1 MLLSELEIK
10 NYRSLE
16 AVQLD
21 GLAKFNVLIGRNNAG
36 KSSIFGAVLRLTDHI
51 FGRSI
56 PFPSLL
62 TDKEEN
68 RSIELRLRFSLSE
81 AEREGPISQICSHE
95 RWRPRR
101 PDLMKSPLFRQIE
114 YHFKSPVRQQFI
126 HLQGVKARD
135 EANSWWEVD
144 RLVGNESSNTPRSRG
159 ISLTGLSTHA
169 QPRTIDRTAFSL
181 ESSGSF
187 EYEVQFNFGNQLS
200 PADPNHWAR
209 FLLVDYL
216 RKAFFFQPFRHSAAS
231 MQVQSPVT
239 LAQDGSNLSP
249 VLHALRV
256 GSRRVFDRIEK
267 FVQSAL
273 PDLGLVETPITSG
286 TSTEI
291 AITRP
296 DSEIPVR
303 LHDMG
308 SGIEQ
313 LLMVAVV
320 LNTTGDDCP
329 LFLEE
334 PESHL
339 HPGAQRFLVEKLLAG
354 NRQVFISTHS
364 PSFLNLPFP
373 HSLYH
378 LTNKGGRTSVR
389 RVQKDDLTDSVQH
402 DLGLRNSD
410 ILLSNGIIF
419 VEGESDRGVWPAL
432 GNLLSASF
440 AERNLICVEM
450 NGGAYLSQA
459 RLRSDILDKVSQ
471 RTSVPHL
478 FIFDRDERPNEEVV
492 AITRTLG
499 GRAIFLTRR
508 EIENYFLI
516 PSVLR
521 EAARQKLRDGNQDSD
536 VVDRVS
542 DDDVRSAM
550 NGEASKLYG
559 LVLLNRIRSRLPQFG
574 GGVFP
579 RELAAKLS
587 AEARAEDLA
596 AQIESAIRNR
606 LEGYL
611 GGLGL
616 EKLVKLERETLAA
629 EWTDV
634 NRRLELAPGEEI
646 VEAVFQL
653 FGLNYAKPSDTHR
666 IARCLRPDEVD
677 AELRSI
683 VSHIATLVPA

>member
-1 MLLSELEIK
+1 
-10 NYRSLE
+10 
-16 AVQLD
+16 
-21 GLAKFNVLIGRNNAG
+21 
-36 KSSIFGAVLRLTDHI
+36 
-51 FGRSI
+51 
-56 PFPSLL
+56 
-62 TDKEEN
+62 
-68 RSIELRLRFSLSE
+68 
-81 AEREGPISQICSHE
+81 
-95 RWRPRR
+95 
-101 PDLMKSPLFRQIE
+101 
-114 YHFKSPVRQQFI
+114 
-126 HLQGVKARD
+126 
-135 EANSWWEVD
+135 
-144 RLVGNESSNTPRSRG
+144 
-159 ISLTGLSTHA
+159 
-169 QPRTIDRTAFSL
+169 
-181 ESSGSF
+181 
-187 EYEVQFNFGNQLS
+187 
-200 PADPNHWAR
+200 
-209 FLLVDYL
+209 
-216 RKAFFFQPFRHSAAS
+216 
-231 MQVQSPVT
+231 
-239 LAQDGSNLSP
+239 
-249 VLHALRV
+249 
-256 GSRRVFDRIEK
+256 
-267 FVQSAL
+267 
-273 PDLGLVETPITSG
+273 
-286 TSTEI
+286 
-291 AITRP
+291 
-296 DSEIPVR
+296 
-303 LHDMG
+303 
-308 SGIEQ
+308 
-313 LLMVAVV
+313 
-320 LNTTGDDCP
+320 
-329 LFLEE
+329 
-334 PESHL
+334 
-339 HPGAQRFLVEKLLAG
+339 
-354 NRQVFISTHS
+354 
-364 PSFLNLPFP
+364 
-373 HSLYH
+373 
-378 LTNKGGRTSVR
+378 
-389 RVQKDDLTDSVQH
+389 VQH